1 MSVTAVPNRHGSA
14 VITLPSDTQYL
25 VTRLF
30 DAPAA
35 LIFKAFT
42 TPELVKR
49 WWGFETSEWPVCEI
63 DLRVGGR
70 WRFVIRDRVME
81 VGFHGEY
88 LEIDAPR
95 RLVNT
100 EVYEGVPDT
109 KPEEISPAEWAALGE
124 WAGGGDYPVLDMTL
138 EEADGVTTMKL
149 LATHASRE
157 VRDAILESGM
167 ETGMQVSYDRLEDL
181 VRQAA

>member
-1 MSVTAVPNRHGSA
+1 MSSTAIPNRHGSA

-35 LIFKAFT
+35 LVFQAFT

-49 WWGFETSEWPVCEI
+49 WWGFEGVEWLACEI

-70 WRFVIRDRVME
+70 WRFVVRSEGME

-100 EVYEGVPDT
+100 EIYEGVPDA
-109 KPEEISPAEWAALGE
+109 KPGEISPEEWTALEEWAE
-124 WAGGGDYPVLDMTL
+124 GGDAPVLDMTL

-181 VRQAA
+181 VRHAA